1 MVVGPRRE
9 ASLFL
14 RMSRVPIA
22 TYRLQLHKDF
32 DFDKAAAIAD
42 YLELLGVSHV
52 YCSPYLQ
59 AAPGSTHGYDV
70 VDHHR
75 VNQELGGEEAHAR
88 FCQRLGECHL
98 GQVLD
103 VVPNH
108 MAIAG
113 RHNRYWWDVLENGPA
128 SRYASYF
135 DIDWLPTEEKLR
147 NKVLV
152 PILGDHYGRV
162 LARHEITVKRSDGD
176 FLIEYFDHRLPA
188 APRSLPYLLSN
199 AANRID
205 SDYLSFLAD
214 SLAGLPFPTETERA
228 IVLARHRDKE
238 VVRALLARFC
248 GESPSAAAAIDAEL
262 DELNADIDALD
273 LFLERQNFRLSFWK
287 TAGEEL
293 MYRRFFDVN
302 TLVALRMENEAV
314 FADTHSVILDWLRRG
329 VLDGVRIDHPD
340 GLRNP
345 EQYLKRLR
353 AAAGDAW
360 IVAEKILEPGES
372 LRESWPIS
380 GSTGYDFL
388 YHAGGL
394 FIDPPGLERITAFYE
409 RFTEETT
416 SYQDMCREKKH
427 RVMREILVSDV
438 NRLVSLFVQVC
449 ESHRDHRDYTRTEIS
464 RALREIIACFPVY
477 RTYLVS
483 GTGEVNEADA
493 RYINQAVERATQNR
507 EEIDPELFDFVRD
520 VLLLKFP
527 GTVENEFVM
536 RFQQF
541 TGPAMAKGVEDTAFY
556 CYNRLSSANEVGGD
570 PGDPVVNLAAFHSYC
585 ERTQA
590 YWPETMLTL
599 STHDTKRS
607 EDVRSRIHL
616 LSEIPDEWEL
626 AVERWSTLN
635 QPFRTGDYPDRNTEY
650 LIYQTMVGAWP
661 IALDRLSQ
669 YMSKATREAKRVT
682 SWINPNE
689 QFDAALSLFLE
700 KISAHQAFLSDLE
713 SFVKPLITPGRVSSL
728 AQVLLKMTAPGVPDL
743 YQGSELWDLSLVD
756 PDNRR
761 PVDYSLRRKLLSEV
775 PSLNPAEI
783 WERQDEGLPKLWLTH
798 QCLRIRRQYPAP
810 FGAGRTYTPVNAEG
824 ERADHV
830 IAHIRGGMIA
840 VVAPRLPLSLR
851 GDWRNTTVKLP
862 RGRWHN
868 QLTSESWK
876 GGSISVQNLLVQ
888 FPVALLVHENN

>member
-1 MVVGPRRE
+1 
-9 ASLFL
+9 
-14 RMSRVPIA
+14 MSRVPIA

-32 DFDKAAAIAD
+32 DFEKAAAIAD
-42 YLELLGVSHV
+42 YLRLLGVSHL

-59 AAPGSTHGYDV
+59 AAPGSKHGYDV

-75 VNQELGGEEAHAR
+75 VNQELGGEEAHTR
-88 FCQRLGECHL
+88 FCQRLSECHL

-103 VVPNH
+103 IVPNH

-162 LARHEITVKRSDGD
+162 LARHEITVKRCDGD

-214 SLAGLPFPTETERA
+214 SLSGLPFPTETERA
-228 IVLARHRDKE
+228 TVIARHRDKE

-262 DELNADIDALD
+262 DELNADVDALD

-302 TLVALRMENEAV
+302 TLVALRMENESV
-314 FADTHSVILDWLRRG
+314 FTDTHSLVLDWLRSG

-345 EQYLKRLR
+345 EQYLTRLR
-353 AAAGDAW
+353 TAAGDAW

-372 LRESWPIS
+372 LRESWPVS

-394 FIDPPGLERITAFYE
+394 FIDPQGLQRMTAFYE
-409 RFTEETT
+409 RFTGETT

-449 ESHRDHRDYTRTEIS
+449 ESHRDHRDYTRTDIS

-477 RTYLVS
+477 RTYLVN
-483 GTGEVNEADA
+483 GTGEVNEADT
-493 RYINQAVERATQNR
+493 RYINGAVERAKQNR

-570 PGDPVVNLAAFHSYC
+570 PGDPVISPATFHSYC
-585 ERTQA
+585 EQTQVC
-590 YWPETMLTL
+590 WPETMLTL

-607 EDVRSRIHL
+607 EDVRARIHL
-616 LSEIPDEWEL
+616 LSEIADEWEQ
-626 AVERWSTLN
+626 AVERWSRLN
-635 QPFRTGDYPDRNTEY
+635 QPFKTGEYPDSNTEY
-650 LIYQTMVGAWP
+650 LTYQTMIGAWP
-661 IALDRLSQ
+661 ISLDRLSQ
-669 YMSKATREAKRVT
+669 YMEKATREAKRVT
-682 SWINPNE
+682 SWISPNE
-689 QFDAALSLFLE
+689 QFDSALSLFLE
-700 KISAHQAFLSDLE
+700 KIAAHEAFLSDLE
-713 SFVKPLITPGRVSSL
+713 SFVKPLIAPGRVSSL

-761 PVDYSLRRKLLSEV
+761 PVDYALRRKLLSEL
-775 PSLNPAEI
+775 PSLKPPEI
-783 WERQDEGLPKLWLTH
+783 WERQDDGLPKLWLTQ
-798 QCLRIRRQYPAP
+798 QCLHMRRQYPAA
-810 FGAGRTYTPVNAEG
+810 FAAGSTYTPVKAAG
-824 ERADHV
+824 EKADYA
-830 IAHIRGGMIA
+830 IAYLRGGIIA
-840 VVAPRLPLSLR
+840 VVAQRLPLSVR
-851 GDWRNTTVKLP
+851 GEWRNTSVTLP
-862 RGRWHN
+862 GGRWEN
-868 QLTSESWK
+868 RLTTESWN
-876 GGSISVQNLLVQ
+876 GGNIPVQNLLAH
-888 FPVALLVHENN
+888 FPVALLVRQNN